1 MFTCAVY
8 NINCFLTLFCRE
20 SLDGGQLAVH
30 VEDKVVSVRNVKV
43 GIIFIIVIHIKKNP
57 RI

>member
-43 GIIFIIVIHIKKNP
+43 GYIFIIVILEYNL
-57 RI
+57 